1 MSFKFVTLYGVV
13 VILTSLFFQF
23 VPLPKML
30 SWEELLLSKLLN
42 QAPTLLCMGYL
53 WVQRK
58 RVKKVDIFYLLMTF
72 LFLNVFS
79 EVYYYFVSADY
90 LVTFNIFN
98 NSLIYLVLLVM
109 FMRQRVQLREEVVNP
124 KNITYTVSAGI
135 LFIIGFSF
143 SIIKVYQEYFAS
155 NKLFFFIVLLAMLLT
170 TATVCVSFFVDKTLS
185 KNWYKVV
192 VGTMAIA
199 VLDIY
204 VYLSLFVFVT
214 YTDYLFTI
222 GKLIFSVG
230 FILIVDRTMRGCLNK
245 APLMVRYR
253 KTPRTV

>member
-1 MSFKFVTLYGVV
+1 
-13 VILTSLFFQF
+13 
-23 VPLPKML
+23 
-30 SWEELLLSKLLN
+30 
-42 QAPTLLCMGYL
+42 
-53 WVQRK
+53 
-58 RVKKVDIFYLLMTF
+58 
-72 LFLNVFS
+72 
-79 EVYYYFVSADY
+79 
-90 LVTFNIFN
+90 
-98 NSLIYLVLLVM
+98 
-109 FMRQRVQLREEVVNP
+109 
-124 KNITYTVSAGI
+124 TYTVSAGI